1 MPRIGIISRT
11 GGASRFRGDGVPL
24 ECCRIASIPVHQ
36 QRLLPRAGPTAQA
49 GSALI
54 ISLIFLIVMSLIGIT
69 AMQNTT
75 LEEKM
80 AGNMRDHDLSFQ
92 AAEAALRDAEEWLGP
107 GNLTSRPPA
116 CTNPLLCD
124 VWEKNYLIGFVDLT
138 VPDDTWWSANSHEYG
153 ADTGAGNLTEVSS
166 DPRYLIEEVDFVP
179 DSLVRGIGVPT
190 GRNFYGVTALGAG
203 GTAAAQTVVE
213 TTFTRRF

>member
-1 MPRIGIISRT
+1 LQPRQQGLSPIGDP
-11 GGASRFRGDGVPL
+11 A
-24 ECCRIASIPVHQ
+24 
-36 QRLLPRAGPTAQA
+36 AQT

-75 LEEKM
+75 LEERM

-92 AAEAALRDAEEWLGP
+92 AAEAASRDAEEWLGP
-107 GNLTSRPPA
+107 GSLTSRPPA

-124 VWEKNYLIGFVDLT
+124 VWEKNYLIGLVDFT
-138 VPDDTWWSANSHEYG
+138 VPDDTWWNANSHEYG
-153 ADTGAGNLTEVSS
+153 SDTGAGNLAEVSS

-203 GTAAAQTVVE
+203 GTDAAQTVVE